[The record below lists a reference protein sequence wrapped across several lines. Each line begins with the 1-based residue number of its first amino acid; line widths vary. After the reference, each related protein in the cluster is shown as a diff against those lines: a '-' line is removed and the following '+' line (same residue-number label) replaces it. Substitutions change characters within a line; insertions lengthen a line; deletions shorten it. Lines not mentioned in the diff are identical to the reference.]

1 MNTTKKPPLGFEN
14 SSKLEQSL
22 METLMSEASQKSNP
36 TTSVV
41 TPNAISSL
49 ASEAGASPCSLPDGL
64 QIAPCGP
71 EVAPASHSAP
81 QGKVSRKKTNAIS
94 GPCSSSLSAS
104 AALSMSLANR
114 LQARLGTAGSMEYR
128 QTWKQK
134 ATPAGRPYWAHT
146 ASALRTND
154 KDFTGWPTPSG
165 VVGKKSKGNGVGAL
179 GEWGGSS
186 NPFRGTSLANVRC
199 PSFELWMMGFPPMEW
214 SSAAVLAMQSFP
226 KLRRSSSARISKPS
240 ES

>member
-1 MNTTKKPPLGFEN
+1 
-14 SSKLEQSL
+14 

-49 ASEAGASPCSLPDGL
+49 ASEVGASPCSLPDGL
-64 QIAPCGP
+64 QIALCGQ
-71 EVAPASHSAP
+71 EAVLASHS
-81 QGKVSRKKTNAIS
+81 QQQEKDLEQQTSGIS
-94 GPCSSSLSAS
+94 GPCSSISSAS

-146 ASALRTND
+146 ASALRISGND
-154 KDFTGWPTPSG
+154 YIGLPTISAREGKDWSRARILASLDTGTG
-165 VVGKKSKGNGVGAL
+165 VAKRICRLWLATHSPEMIVGLNHCFGA
-179 GEWGGSS
+179 
-186 NPFRGTSLANVRC
+186 
-199 PSFELWMMGFPPMEW
+199 WMMGYPQEW
-214 SSAAVLAMQSFP
+214 SVATATAMQSFP
-226 KLRRSSSARISKPS
+226 KSRRSSSKRISKTS